1 MLWRQGDI
9 FIETAGGIPT
19 GAIRK
24 AEPVLAEG
32 ELTGHFHRAEDDSA
46 AAVFDH
52 RGILRMPDSVAVGL
66 SREHLLALLYVFLAN
81 QHAHASVRG
90 FKGFRARLKS
100 QQPAKRRSRRVLRAV
115 EQPGAGKMP
124 GSDKAAV
131 RLQNQP

>member
-52 RGILRMPDSVAVGL
+52 RGNMFLDVTADRVRIVHDEHGPIELRRGAYRVWRQ
-66 SREHLLALLYVFLAN
+66 REYN
-81 QHAHASVRG
+81 PMS
-90 FKGFRARLKS
+90 ARS
-100 QQPAKRRSRRVLRAV
+100 GYSNAV
-115 EQPGAGKMP
+115 E
-124 GSDKAAV
+124 D
-131 RLQNQP
+131 